1 MIAIRHKRTRRTA
14 ILTSCIA
21 TLLSNNVVPAE
32 EPHETLRT
40 EFGSEYSDGSSTID
54 GDSASFT
61 PDNGSVLLKID
72 SGRPVDRA
80 VNTLQTRYGYVI
92 SYEDPRYTNEDDL
105 QDVAAKVR
113 KDYSSYPPGL
123 APKLMVPKGSKLT
136 LRLPAS
142 TDISPQDLA
151 RILQQLV
158 RTQATSSRGGHFR
171 VEQAGDVFHLV
182 PTEVRD
188 RKGNWSHYNSLLDT
202 PISLPEQDRRESELY
217 RAIADA
223 VSDATHT
230 KLSIIV
236 NGGWVIGMVS
246 PELRSGMGAT
256 LEPARNVLMRALQLR
271 RSRRTW
277 ALLHGPEEGTN
288 IFALNVWDFPVKP
301 PKPPLPCADN
311 AVELGPCDAND
322 PEKVTVPCK
331 SATDVTIDWVKL
343 PCESRRPR
351 WSRAGRAGTSE
362 LLGVGGGG
370 LDGGYLE
377 FASTKP
383 ANGRATED
391 QVSEAM
397 AKATEYCHVFG
408 RHLVVLPETIDQS
421 GRSPALVFRCD
432 LDSTPSAH

>member
-1 MIAIRHKRTRRTA
+1 MAIRHKRTRRAA

-21 TLLSNNVVPAE
+21 TLLNNNVVRAQ
-32 EPHETLRT
+32 EPHETVRT

-72 SGRPVDRA
+72 SGRPVHRA

-92 SYEDPRYTNEDDL
+92 TYEDPRYTNDDDL

-123 APKLMVPKGSKLT
+123 APKLMVPKGGRLT

-142 TDISPQDLA
+142 TDINPRDLA
-151 RILQQLV
+151 SILRLLA
-158 RTQATSSRGGHFR
+158 RTQGTSSRGGHFR
-171 VEQAGDVFHLV
+171 VEQIGDVFHLV

-202 PISLPEQDRRESELY
+202 PISLPEQERSESELY
-217 RAIADA
+217 QAIADA
-223 VSDATHT
+223 VGAATDVR
-230 KLSIIV
+230 LWMIV
-236 NGGWVIGMVS
+236 NGGIVMGMVV
-246 PELRSGMGAT
+246 PQLRTSMGAT
-256 LEPARNVLMRALQLR
+256 REPARNVLMRALQLH

-277 ALLHGPEEGTN
+277 ALLHGPEEGN
-288 IFALNVWDFPVKP
+288 NMFALNVWDFPTKP
-301 PKPPLPCADN
+301 PEPPLPCVDN

-322 PEKVTVPCK
+322 PEKVTVPCR
-331 SATDVTIDWVKL
+331 SPFDVTIDWVRL
-343 PCESRRPR
+343 PCESRQPS
-351 WSRAGRAGTSE
+351 WTRAGRAGTSE
-362 LLGVGGGG
+362 LLGIGGGD
-370 LDGGYLE
+370 LYGGYLE

-383 ANGRATED
+383 VNGRATEG
-391 QVSEAM
+391 QIHEAM
-397 AKATEYCHVFG
+397 AKATEYCHALR

-421 GRSPALVFRCD
+421 PRSPALVFRCD
-432 LDSTPSAH
+432 RGSNVSTK